1 MNTYSPNPQSISQ
14 ASMTNRSGL
23 LLKLCVFIVI
33 VILIGLILWFIETRQ
48 ASVVPQKTQT
58 ELRAEVAT
66 MLQSSQPA
74 SAAKISSV
82 SSLLSNSKTAASA
95 EERQSVANML
105 SK

>member
-1 MNTYSPNPQSISQ
+1 MNYLNPQQILQSPLARRHQ
-14 ASMTNRSGL
+14 YYL
-23 LLKLCVFIVI
+23 LIIFAIVA
-33 VILIGLILWFIETRQ
+33 VILGSLSYWFIEMRRISIT
-48 ASVVPQKTQT
+48 PQKTQT

-74 SAAKISSV
+74 STAKISSV